1 MEPTNLSF
9 TRSCNYYI
17 KGHIVRNIYINATIR
32 TYLPLIIIP
41 FGSHW
46 PYGPHSMMGTYDEL
60 EIYNVD
66 ISKLY

>member
-1 MEPTNLSF
+1 
-9 TRSCNYYI
+9 
-17 KGHIVRNIYINATIR
+17 VRNIYINATIR